1 MKSSPFQWL
10 ISNDTYVSFIIKVN
24 LYFQEIRK
32 DFTSLVQEVEQL
44 KMEQQTAMTNILQEM
59 RMVMDTAD
67 KLQGNLNLK
76 EDEQPEL

>member
-1 MKSSPFQWL
+1 M
-10 ISNDTYVSFIIKVN
+10 SFIIKVN

-59 RMVMDTAD
+59 RMVMDTAE

>member
-1 MKSSPFQWL
+1 MS
-10 ISNDTYVSFIIKVN
+10 YIIKVN

-59 RMVMDTAD
+59 RMVMDTAE

>member
-1 MKSSPFQWL
+1 MSGSG
-10 ISNDTYVSFIIKVN
+10 DTLTAAQLKTSV
-24 LYFQEIRK
+24 QEIRK

-59 RMVMDTAD
+59 RMVMDTAE

>member
-1 MKSSPFQWL
+1 M
-10 ISNDTYVSFIIKVN
+10 SFIIKVN
-24 LYFQEIRK
+24 LCFQEIRK

-59 RMVMDTAD
+59 RMVMDTAE